1 MHKVPKGLIVVSA
14 IIVVTVAVYLREV
27 AKVLQGWRPETVPA
41 TEVAMQIPKEVS
53 AVVTYE
59 VPGEQFDTLRF
70 VVRLDD
76 AGMIDEIRTLDA
88 ETNEIPEKKKEFN
101 DQVNVI
107 LKGKKLS
114 ELTKIDKVG
123 KSTLTTNAFNE
134 ALDKLKVQ
142 LEIIRSDAGV

>member
-1 MHKVPKGLIVVSA
+1 MQKIPKGLIIVSV

-27 AKVLQGWRPETVPA
+27 AKVLQGWRPEVVSEA
-41 TEVAMQIPKEVS
+41 AMQKPKEVS

-59 VPGEQFDTLRF
+59 VPGEKFDTLRF
-70 VVRLDD
+70 VVKLDD
-76 AGMIDEIRTLDA
+76 TGAIDEIRTLDA

-101 DQVNVI
+101 DEVNVI

-123 KSTLTTNAFNE
+123 KSTLTTDAFNE
-134 ALDKLKVQ
+134 ALDKLKAE
-142 LEIIRSDAGV
+142 L